1 MKRFLALVVAAISF
15 AAVCSA
21 VAGASTTVGWSAT
34 FPEQFGGPNHS
45 PFSCA
50 PGTSCGSGEVTG
62 LGQAQDVI
70 VFGACGPNCDVRTL
84 TFGDGSTIVMDE
96 SDSNFRTP
104 GNSQPS
110 PPTSYG
116 NPASIDLSDTIVGGT
131 GRFAGAS
138 GSASGQ
144 VKIAGGTAII
154 NLSIIK
160 TLSLIIA

>member
-1 MKRFLALVVAAISF
+1 MDAGFNAKSGWDYTPGAPDDPRTRTNCTLALND
-15 AAVCSA
+15 AV
-21 VAGASTTVGWSAT
+21 
-34 FPEQFGGPNHS
+34 
-45 PFSCA
+45 PFDWPKLC
-50 PGTSCGSGEVTG
+50 
-62 LGQAQDVI
+62 
-70 VFGACGPNCDVRTL
+70 
-84 TFGDGSTIVMDE
+84 TIVMHE

-116 NPASIDLSDTIVGGT
+116 NPASIDLSDAIVGGT

-154 NLSIIK
+154 NLSG
-160 TLSLIIA
+160 TVTF